1 MFFFIFLPFFY
12 KNSARLLMILGIEGV
27 ASFFELL
34 DLVSVLADTSF
45 LTYVF
50 DSSLSLIIMETQLS
64 YST

>member
-1 MFFFIFLPFFY
+1 
-12 KNSARLLMILGIEGV
+12 MIVGIEGV

-64 YST
+64 YSTWGWSWAGLRFQMFISF